1 VKETLAILVRDP
13 KFWTA
18 ILMVIQTLLFLF
30 YPGFPV
36 ELWTAL
42 SALLAVVFA
51 AFSTKSAVTEK
62 RARKLNAEGRAQKAE

>member
-1 VKETLAILVRDP
+1 MKETLDILVHDP

-18 ILMVIQTLLFLF
+18 LLMVAQTLLFLF

-36 ELWTAL
+36 ELWAAI

-51 AFSTKSAVTEK
+51 AFTTKSAVVEK
-62 RARKLNAEGRAQKAE
+62 RARRARVM

>member
-1 VKETLAILVRDP
+1 MSETLAILVHDP

-18 ILMVIQTLLFLF
+18 ILMVVQTLLFLF

-36 ELWTAL
+36 ELWAAL

-51 AFSTKSAVTEK
+51 AFTTQATVQAK
-62 RARKLNAEGRAQKAE
+62 RARKLREIEG